1 MRAGNGYRSWL
12 PGETAHARAGE
23 CLSRA
28 GTLLP
33 SLSAETAMTELIAHL
48 GRTLRADRCRMFEY
62 DGDLLRFRNSHEWCA
77 LGVGSHLADLQDTP
91 VAIIAWLHRDLLA
104 GRTVMI
110 DDVAALPAPAR
121 AFKRELLRQQVK
133 SMLSVPIFQAGR
145 LRACL
150 ALDAV
155 QAPRAWRDDEAALLD
170 LCARLIGAARYQK
183 PGARPRRRRSR
194 RESAVAVPGHGGGQD
209 PGRAAAG
216 HRRGPVD
223 AQRDA
228 SLDRRRQR
236 GARPASA
243 AYLAHAIAA
252 GIISQHSSHGHRQPV
267 SCRRAGQA
275 RRRGFHWQ
283 LRPARRRRALARV
296 PAASQDAD
304 RPTGMV
310 KTYCASGADRASR
323 TCSTNKDTTRGTCGV

>member
-1 MRAGNGYRSWL
+1 MVRARCRFASRGSAG
-12 PGETAHARAGE
+12 HARRDHRLAA
-23 CLSRA
+23 SRPA
-28 GTLLP
+28 
-33 SLSAETAMTELIAHL
+33 
-48 GRTLRADRCRMFEY
+48 RRQ
-62 DGDLLRFRNSHEWCA
+62 DGDDRR
-77 LGVGSHLADLQDTP
+77 
-91 VAIIAWLHRDLLA
+91 R
-104 GRTVMI
+104 RR
-110 DDVAALPAPAR
+110 AARPAR

-170 LCARLIGAARYQK
+170 LCARLIGAARYQRA
-183 PGARPRRRRSR
+183 PARDVADRGAKAPLLYLDTGAGRIRACRCGPSSRSGRCATRRVSG
-194 RESAVAVPGHGGGQD
+194 STTA
-209 PGRAAAG
+209 
-216 HRRGPVD
+216 
-223 AQRDA
+223 
-228 SLDRRRQR
+228 
-236 GARPASA
+236 ARPASA

-275 RRRGFHWQ
+275 RRRGFS
-283 LRPARRRRALARV
+283 LAAAPARRRRALARV

>member
-170 LCARLIGAARYQK
+170 LCARLIGAARYQSQAPARDVADRGAK
-183 PGARPRRRRSR
+183 APLLYLDTGRAGSGACRCGPSSRSGRCATRRVSGSTTAAWSSTGVRCISGARYCRRHHFPAFIARPSSTCLMSPRWTSTPARVFTGSCACAA
-194 RESAVAVPGHGGGQD
+194 SPSPGPC
-209 PGRAAAG
+209 PGR
-216 HRRGPVD
+216 
-223 AQRDA
+223 
-228 SLDRRRQR
+228 
-236 GARPASA
+236 
-243 AYLAHAIAA
+243 I
-252 GIISQHSSHGHRQPV
+252 
-267 SCRRAGQA
+267 
-275 RRRGFHWQ
+275 
-283 LRPARRRRALARV
+283 
-296 PAASQDAD
+296 
-304 RPTGMV
+304 TG
-310 KTYCASGADRASR
+310 R
-323 TCSTNKDTTRGTCGV
+323 

>member
-133 SMLSVPIFQAGR
+133 SMLSAPIFQAGR

-170 LCARLIGAARYQK
+170 LCARLIGAARYQSQA
-183 PGARPRRRRSR
+183 PARDVADRGAKAPLLYLDTGAGRIRGVPLR
-194 RESAVAVPGHGGGQD
+194 AIVAVRSMRNATRLWIDDGS
-209 PGRAAAG
+209 
-216 HRRGPVD
+216 VE
-223 AQRDA
+223 
-228 SLDRRRQR
+228 LDRRPLHVWRTLLPQASFPSIHR
-236 GARPASA
+236 TAIVNLSHVAALDKHAGA
-243 AYLAHAIAA
+243 
-252 GIISQHSSHGHRQPV
+252 
-267 SCRRAGQA
+267 
-275 RRRGFHWQ
+275 GFHWQ
-283 LRPARRRRALARV
+283 LRLRGVAEPWPVSRPHHRTLT
-296 PAASQDAD
+296 D
-304 RPTGMV
+304 RLGW
-310 KTYCASGADRASR
+310 
-323 TCSTNKDTTRGTCGV
+323 